1 MRLSQQP
8 ESSRTVFEKTI
19 KFPNPYVKDPHTKL
33 PVMEEEV
40 FYFNFT
46 MADVADLQTRFPGGM
61 AGMLSQVF
69 DTKDERGAYETFS
82 MLLLEGIGRRDGVL
96 HVKDEEVKARF
107 KAHPAFNIM
116 FEELLSDDGLGII
129 EYLKAAMPA
138 EFAKMVATEE
148 RKREEA
154 DSSGRTDSPGPERL
168 QQAQEAAAQ
177 RQAPPAPP
185 QQ

>member
-1 MRLSQQP
+1 M
-8 ESSRTVFEKTI
+8 FEKTI
-19 KFPNPYVKDPHTKL
+19 KFPNPYVKDPNTKL

-69 DTKDERGAYETFS
+69 DTKDERGAYETFQ
-82 MLLLEGIGRRDGVL
+82 MLLLEGVGTRDGVL
-96 HVKDEEVKARF
+96 HIKDDEVRKRF

-116 FEELLSDDGLGII
+116 FEELLSDEGLGII
-129 EYLKAAMPA
+129 EYLKQAMPA

-148 RKREEA
+148 RKREESPA
-154 DSSGRTDSPGPERL
+154 DTDRPGPERL
-168 QQAQEAAAQ
+168 AQAQEVAAQ
-177 RQAPPAPP
+177 RQAPPAP